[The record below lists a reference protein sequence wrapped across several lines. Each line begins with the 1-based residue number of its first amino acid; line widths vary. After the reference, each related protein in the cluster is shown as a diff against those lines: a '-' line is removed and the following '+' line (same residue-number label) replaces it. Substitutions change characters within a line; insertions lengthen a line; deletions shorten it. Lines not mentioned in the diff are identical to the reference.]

1 MSNEKDFVIENGVL
15 IKYTGEDTAIVIPDG
30 VKTIERC
37 ALDWKIKEITIPPS
51 VKKLQVCSIPR
62 EAVVYGQE
70 GSAADLYVQKNGGTF
85 VAISRAEK
93 KPLVEPDGK
102 VSPLRAVALL
112 ENAILE
118 RDVERVS
125 YIVKEYAPFELGA
138 RALGLAC
145 RNGCMDIVSYL
156 VKNKFN
162 FTYTATN
169 QKLTGKYGLIY
180 KPSSVKFQADFALLA
195 VVSDI
200 WNRYLFGHMEKS
212 FPPEKMQIGWDPDL
226 GCEKVLSPI
235 SPEMSLGS
243 SEDRAKVLEYLCA
256 KKKISDKKL
265 NLLLYYAILEDDAVI
280 VNTLGA
286 LGGVVDVVWLDA
298 EKRDKNNASEFKR
311 FLVSVAK
318 KDTDA
323 QKRIFCNLN
332 KYMKLAHCK
341 LGLWDSFF
349 EKIPCFKDAEL
360 AKLVLEN
367 ADISKINKRKCLLA
381 LVTPETDPMA
391 IEAFLEAGFFSD
403 SQIDELLELSK
414 KYGLTDHQVIL
425 NDYKKCGKTANKDIS
440 TDCVQPEKD
449 DSANALFSTK
459 TIDDGTLCI
468 TNYKGA
474 ESSVNI
480 PAQIG
485 GIAVSAIGDHAFSP
499 EKKGRNLEQAKF
511 CLRITDV
518 TIPDGI
524 EKISRGAFSGCKN
537 LSNIILP
544 ESINKI
550 GADAFANCNKLEH
563 VNAASDNVLTILW
576 QELGT
581 TQKNRVLLSKLNDN
595 CMSAFA
601 RAKVKASRKKLIE
614 QLIANDNA
622 ELVSKIFACI
632 NKISI
637 DEIDEYIQ
645 KASNAVQVT
654 AFLIAY
660 KNDNY
665 TAKEQETLVEDKFN
679 KELGIVERTPA
690 EWKKIFSFK
699 TEPSGITIK
708 GYSGEDATVFV
719 PQKIGDGIVTAIAEY
734 AFSPMGDKLSKNVK
748 QRRSDI
754 VTVSIPNGVK
764 KIGFGAFMVC
774 SRLKSV
780 ELPDSITTIASDAFC
795 KCAELN
801 TIQLPRNINRIG
813 KHCFFGCTQ
822 LQTLTIPNKVKT
834 IDKFAFSECINLTS
848 IVIPESVTSIADSAF
863 NYCSQLTIHA
873 PAGSYA
879 ETYAKENNIPFVA
892 E

>member
-1 MSNEKDFVIENGVL
+1 MKRVIAVDF
-15 IKYTGEDTAIVIPDG
+15 
-30 VKTIERC
+30 
-37 ALDWKIKEITIPPS
+37 
-51 VKKLQVCSIPR
+51 
-62 EAVVYGQE
+62 
-70 GSAADLYVQKNGGTF
+70 
-85 VAISRAEK
+85 
-93 KPLVEPDGK
+93 
-102 VSPLRAVALL
+102 
-112 ENAILE
+112 
-118 RDVERVS
+118 
-125 YIVKEYAPFELGA
+125 
-138 RALGLAC
+138 
-145 RNGCMDIVSYL
+145 
-156 VKNKFN
+156 
-162 FTYTATN
+162 
-169 QKLTGKYGLIY
+169 
-180 KPSSVKFQADFALLA
+180 
-195 VVSDI
+195 
-200 WNRYLFGHMEKS
+200 
-212 FPPEKMQIGWDPDL
+212 
-226 GCEKVLSPI
+226 
-235 SPEMSLGS
+235 
-243 SEDRAKVLEYLCA
+243 
-256 KKKISDKKL
+256 
-265 NLLLYYAILEDDAVI
+265 
-280 VNTLGA
+280 
-286 LGGVVDVVWLDA
+286 
-298 EKRDKNNASEFKR
+298 
-311 FLVSVAK
+311 
-318 KDTDA
+318 
-323 QKRIFCNLN
+323 
-332 KYMKLAHCK
+332 
-341 LGLWDSFF
+341 
-349 EKIPCFKDAEL
+349 
-360 AKLVLEN
+360 
-367 ADISKINKRKCLLA
+367 
-381 LVTPETDPMA
+381 
-391 IEAFLEAGFFSD
+391 
-403 SQIDELLELSK
+403 
-414 KYGLTDHQVIL
+414 
-425 NDYKKCGKTANKDIS
+425 
-440 TDCVQPEKD
+440 
-449 DSANALFSTK
+449 
-459 TIDDGTLCI
+459 DGTLCE
-468 TNYKGA
+468 NRYP
-474 ESSVNI
+474 E
-480 PAQIG
+480 IG
-485 GIAVSAIGDHAFSP
+485 EP
-499 EKKGRNLEQAKF
+499 NTE
-511 CLRITDV
+511 
-518 TIPDGI
+518 
-524 EKISRGAFSGCKN
+524 
-537 LSNIILP
+537 
-544 ESINKI
+544 
-550 GADAFANCNKLEH
+550 
-563 VNAASDNVLTILW
+563 
-576 QELGT
+576 
-581 TQKNRVLLSKLNDN
+581 
-595 CMSAFA
+595 
-601 RAKVKASRKKLIE
+601 LIE